1 MTINS
6 LATWRMRVDDKT
18 GCEWG
23 KICNLYL
30 FSRRNSSEQSD
41 IDKIEKIKF
50 RNKEGSKFSYTHTI
64 FDLFEVVEKN

>member
-6 LATWRMRVDDKT
+6 LATGRMRVDDKT

-23 KICNLYL
+23 KICNLYF

-50 RNKEGSKFSYTHTI
+50 RNKKRKQILVYTHN
-64 FDLFEVVEKN
+64 F